1 MSTVQE
7 SSAVE
12 VKAIRAWN
20 LLADDMEATVAF
32 YRDVLGAVEIRRYVL
47 RGTPVVRLRL
57 GNCVIGV
64 FDGSS
69 GPVPG
74 VPHHSFDLSYR
85 SSGERVAELEARGAK
100 VSHVRE
106 HGEGQA
112 YSAYVQD
119 PNGNHIELSVSPD

>member
-7 SSAVE
+7 SSALG

-20 LLADDMEATVAF
+20 MLADDMEATVAF

-47 RGTPVVRLRL
+47 RGTPVVRLQL
-57 GNCVIGV
+57 GNVVIGV
-64 FDGSS
+64 FDGSN

-74 VPHHSFDLSYR
+74 VPHHSFDLAYQR
-85 SSGERVAELEARGAK
+85 SDDLVAALEARGAK
-100 VSHVRE
+100 VSHVRD